1 MHIGEEL
8 TCAQTV
14 HFLFRY
20 LDGDLGEVEEMLV
33 NAHLDHC
40 HRCARKVRFERRVID
55 GLRSRLQ
62 AVRAPEDLKRRIG
75 DLLERI

>member
-20 LDGDLGEVEEMLV
+20 LDGDLGEVEELLV
-33 NAHLDHC
+33 EAHLDHC
-40 HRCARKVRFERRVID
+40 HRCARKFRFERRVID
-55 GLRSRLQ
+55 SLRSKLQ
-62 AVRAPEDLKRRIG
+62 VVRASDSLK
-75 DLLERI
+75 ERIASMLEEI